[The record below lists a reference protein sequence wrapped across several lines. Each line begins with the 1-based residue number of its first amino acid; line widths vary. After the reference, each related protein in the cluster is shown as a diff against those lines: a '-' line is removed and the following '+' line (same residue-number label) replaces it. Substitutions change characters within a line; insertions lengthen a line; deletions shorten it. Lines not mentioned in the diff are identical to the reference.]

1 MKKVLICILMGMVAM
16 GCATTKSIPTA
27 ESELG
32 RSGADVSI
40 SGLTNY
46 ADKPAA
52 GDLIEITDISDTS
65 ASANGTS
72 KKVTWQNF
80 TKMANYLILP
90 TPSRCD
96 ETGALVQ
103 TTAATDY
110 RGQCKFS
117 NSAADTGNYALY
129 FLTVPEDLD
138 TAVDLKVA
146 RWKFRLGGADTGK
159 HRYVISMASVAD
171 SAAYAGSFS
180 NAINLDFA
188 GDASGADGDVET
200 VSNVTLTSWRTS
212 LTAGQL
218 FVVKV
223 ARDGDDGTN
232 DSSTADSYSGP
243 LVLYYQGVQP

>member
-1 MKKVLICILMGMVAM
+1 MKKLFWVVAFLLMA
-16 GCATTKSIPTA
+16 
-27 ESELG
+27 
-32 RSGADVSI
+32 SGAYAADAAI
-40 SGLTNY
+40 SGLT
-46 ADKPAA
+46 ALAEKPAT
-52 GDLIEITDISDTS
+52 GDLFEMVDVSDT
-65 ASANGTS
+65 AMSANGTS
-72 KKVTWQNF
+72 KKITWQNL
-80 TKMANYLILP
+80 TKTTNYLILP

-103 TTAATDY
+103 TTAASDV

-200 VSNVTLTSWRTS
+200 VSNVTLTSWKSS
-212 LTAGQL
+212 LTPGQL
-218 FVVKV
+218 FVIKV

-232 DSSTADSYSGP
+232 DTSTADSYSGP
-243 LVLYYQGVQP
+243 LVISYQATQ